1 MKNKRQASSGRIA
14 DADAVESKKPA
25 RAGNHSVLIQRAVLF
40 TAGVF
45 LVAVIVGAPA
55 YHLSERLGAGR
66 WAGSIG
72 LAAGFIAA
80 CAAAFPLCKWLLMKS
95 VKQVSALRDV
105 ATRVAGGDFD
115 AHADENAPDELG
127 ELGRAL
133 NNLSY
138 QLSRNMYMLIVERNR
153 LKHMLNGLSEGII
166 AIDAAGL
173 ITHMNPAISGM
184 FEQSRVSVG
193 LPDPRMKYVP
203 DKTVWEDFD
212 AVIKSGEAATR
223 NITSRDMIIRLTI
236 TPIVDEIGAIA
247 GAVEQLG

>member
-45 LVAVIVGAPA
+45 LAAVIVGAPA

-153 LKHMLNGLSEGII
+153 HYRHRRRRADHAHEPRDFRHVRTEPRIGGSAGSAHEICAGQDCVGGLRRGHQIGRGRH
-166 AIDAAGL
+166 AQYHQPGHDY
-173 ITHMNPAISGM
+173 PAHDHAHCG
-184 FEQSRVSVG
+184 
-193 LPDPRMKYVP
+193 
-203 DKTVWEDFD
+203 
-212 AVIKSGEAATR
+212 
-223 NITSRDMIIRLTI
+223 
-236 TPIVDEIGAIA
+236 
-247 GAVEQLG
+247 